1 MSELEVNNKINLPS
15 YQQKVICEIFLYLP
29 KRYQVKK
36 EHRRKI
42 HNFEIAH
49 VFSSKFLLSL
59 LKARQNFPFE
69 WKKVFI
75 SINHFSTSR
84 FLCLKDKRKV

>member
-49 VFSSKFLLSL
+49 VFSSKFCYPCWKHDKISDLNGRKSL
-59 LKARQNFPFE
+59 FQLISFPLQDFF
-69 WKKVFI
+69 V
-75 SINHFSTSR
+75 
-84 FLCLKDKRKV
+84 

>member
-15 YQQKVICEIFLYLP
+15 YQQKVIGEIFLYLP

-36 EHRRKI
+36 EQRRKI

-49 VFSSKFLLSL
+49 VFSSKFCYPYWKHDKISDLNGIKSL
-59 LKARQNFPFE
+59 FQLISFPLQDFF
-69 WKKVFI
+69 V
-75 SINHFSTSR
+75 
-84 FLCLKDKRKV
+84 

>member
-15 YQQKVICEIFLYLP
+15 YQQKVIGEIFLYLP

-49 VFSSKFLLSL
+49 VFSSKFCY
-59 LKARQNFPFE
+59 PY
-69 WKKVFI
+69 
-75 SINHFSTSR
+75 
-84 FLCLKDKRKV
+84 